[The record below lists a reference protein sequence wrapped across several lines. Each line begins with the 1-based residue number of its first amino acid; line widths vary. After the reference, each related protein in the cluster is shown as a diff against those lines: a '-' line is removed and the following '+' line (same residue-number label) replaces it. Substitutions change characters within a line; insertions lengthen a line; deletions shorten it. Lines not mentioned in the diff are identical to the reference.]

1 MLMGLGSFYFAEEIS
16 RTLITE
22 LHHKQDNTNFINI
35 RQRAALS
42 KAGKM
47 SAFFFTESSLCFM
60 QVCTSPFR
68 LLVRCTKF

>member
-35 RQRAALS
+35 KQRAALS

-47 SAFFFTESSLCFM
+47 SAFFYRKFPLLHADVHFTFQTFSQM
-60 QVCTSPFR
+60 H
-68 LLVRCTKF
+68 